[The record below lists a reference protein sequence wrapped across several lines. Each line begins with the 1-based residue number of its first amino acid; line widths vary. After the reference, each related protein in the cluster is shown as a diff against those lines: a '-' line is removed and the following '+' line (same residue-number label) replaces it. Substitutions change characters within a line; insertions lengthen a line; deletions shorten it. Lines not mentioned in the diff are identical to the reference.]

1 MSLFEGALGAPL
13 SLVENLEP
21 TSACSPRVSIALRL
35 VGAIERAH
43 GLLKVF
49 IKDGRPISRTS
60 DARRALRVLHA
71 LLSDEDGAIHGA
83 QIGVHGTLASLA
95 DFRSPASAESDDDV
109 AAAAA
114 EAIVATVAALP
125 PGWGFPRKKCI
136 DDDAL
141 PLPPFIFPC
150 SAWAALPATDDDLIG
165 DWLGRQ
171 GTCEL
176 APADIPAALIRVVP
190 AWVHRLSGQEHVGQL
205 LWPAAIVLGRWLAAH
220 RAVLLGRGEE
230 RRRVLELGSGPGL
243 SGIVAGLCIAAAA
256 APTTGGESPPPSVV
270 LSDFEP
276 FVLRNLRYN
285 AALNDAP
292 AGSPGVFAVERLDW
306 TELTSRGGDAEGGM
320 EHAGQQYDVILGSD
334 IVCCATDAT
343 LVAETLACTLRRP
356 SDASPRGGVALLC
369 FPPPRSRFGVDAL
382 EPALRVAGLWST
394 HRRMH
399 ASFTA
404 EGSAAALATAGD
416 VLRTGAGSATGVAGS
431 PVIGAAGVADGSSSR
446 PRSASL
452 AAAAVGSGHE
462 AEIELWVVA
471 HTAPGGAGLE
481 VAPPLAQ
488 RS

>member
-1 MSLFEGALGAPL
+1 MSLFEDALGAPL
-13 SLVENLEP
+13 SLVESLEP

-43 GLLKVF
+43 GLLKEF
-49 IKDGRPISRTS
+49 IEDGRPIGRIG
-60 DARRALRVLHA
+60 DARRALRVLHV

-83 QIGVHGTLASLA
+83 QIGVHSTLASLA
-95 DFRSPASAESDDDV
+95 DFRSPSAVDSDDDV

-150 SAWAALPATDDDLIG
+150 SAWAALPATDVDLIG
-165 DWLGRQ
+165 NWIDQ
-171 GTCEL
+171 GTCEP
-176 APADIPAALIRVVP
+176 APAYIPAALIRVVP
-190 AWVHRLSGQEHVGQL
+190 AWVHRLSSQEHVGQL

-220 RAVLLGRGEE
+220 RAVLQGKGGE
-230 RRRVLELGSGPGL
+230 RPRILELGSGPGL
-243 SGIVAGLCIAAAA
+243 TGIVAGLCIAAAA
-256 APTTGGESPPPSVV
+256 APTTGVESPPPSVV

-292 AGSPGVFAVERLDW
+292 AGAPRAFAVERLDW
-306 TELTSRGGDAEGGM
+306 TELTSGAEGGL
-320 EHAGQQYDVILGSD
+320 GQFDVILGSD
-334 IVCCATDAT
+334 LVCCDADAT

-356 SDASPRGGVALLC
+356 CSDASPRGGVALLC
-369 FPPPRSRFGVDAL
+369 FPPPRSRFGIDAL
-382 EPALRVAGLWST
+382 EPALRAAGLWFT

-404 EGSAAALATAGD
+404 EGSAAALATPGD
-416 VLRTGAGSATGVAGS
+416 LLRTGAGSATGVAG
-431 PVIGAAGVADGSSSR
+431 PPLLGAAEAADGSSSTR

-452 AAAAVGSGHE
+452 AAAGVGSGHE

-471 HTAPGGAGLE
+471 HTAPGSTGLE
-481 VAPPLAQ
+481 GARPQCEMQQLE
-488 RS
+488 SLN